1 VMSDMMSTIWTER
14 HEKPKLSLFTHNAEH
29 HARPER
35 T

>member
-1 VMSDMMSTIWTER
+1 VTCPRCSQQIAECRGVRTA
-14 HEKPKLSLFTHNAEH
+14 NAEH